1 MSKFSVDVV
10 QISSIENIEGADS
23 IELAV
28 IGEYRSIVRKGEF
41 SVKDLVVYIP
51 EASVLPTWLLEKMN
65 LVGKLAGPEK
75 NRVKAIK
82 LRGCLSQ
89 GLIYPLEKHNDEHML
104 VWFNQQ
110 TNSFCKTPVKQGEN
124 VKDLLN
130 IVKYEPIIPV
140 SFTGDVY
147 NAGTELTVNYDI
159 ENFKKYPN
167 VLRMDEPVVMTEKIH
182 GTFCGVGLLP
192 ENAAGNNHYRQRFV
206 VFSKGLGA
214 QGLCFK
220 DHENN
225 KKNVYV
231 RALEK
236 LNVFDCLLEFDKQV
250 KQTQPLFLLG
260 EVYGKGVQ
268 DLNYDDDLGFRVFDV
283 VVGYRGQ
290 QRYMNWEDVCS
301 LVKQL
306 NLKTVPELYKGPFSK
321 QTLEQ
326 YTTGKET
333 VSGKSIHLREGVVV
347 KPLIERHDPELGRV
361 ILKSVSADYLLRKG
375 NTTEYQ

>member
-28 IGEYRSIVRKGEF
+28 IGEYRSVVRKGEF

-51 EASVLPTWLLEKMN
+51 EASVLPSWLLERMN
-65 LVGKLAGPEK
+65 LVGKLAGSEK

-89 GLIYPLEKHNDEHML
+89 GLIYPLEKHDDKHML

-130 IVKYEPIIPV
+130 IVKYEPTIPA
-140 SFTGDVY
+140 SFAGDVY
-147 NAGTELTVNYDI
+147 NAGAELTVNYDI

-167 VLRMDEPVVMTEKIH
+167 VLQVDEQVVMTEKIH

-192 ENAAGNNHYRQRFV
+192 ESIANDDHYRRRFV

-225 KKNVYV
+225 KKNVYI

-236 LNVFDCLLEFDKQV
+236 LNVFDRLLEFDKQV

-268 DLNYDDDLGFRVFDV
+268 DLNYDDELGFRVFDV
-283 VVGYRGQ
+283 VTGYRSQ
-290 QRYMNWEDVCS
+290 QRYMNWEDACI
-301 LVKQL
+301 LIKQL
-306 NLKTVPELYKGPFSK
+306 DLKTVPELYKGPFSK

-347 KPLIERHDPELGRV
+347 KPLIERYDPELGRV

-375 NTTEYQ
+375 NATEYQ

>member
-28 IGEYRSIVRKGEF
+28 IGEYRSVVRKGEF

-51 EASVLPTWLLEKMN
+51 EASVLPSWLLERMN
-65 LVGKLAGPEK
+65 LVGKLAGSEK

-89 GLIYPLEKHNDEHML
+89 GLIYPLEKHDDKHML

-130 IVKYEPIIPV
+130 IVKYEPTIPA
-140 SFTGDVY
+140 SFAGDVY
-147 NAGTELTVNYDI
+147 NAGAELTVNYDI

-167 VLRMDEPVVMTEKIH
+167 VLQVDEQVVMTEKIH

-192 ENAAGNNHYRQRFV
+192 ESIANDDHYRRRFV

-225 KKNVYV
+225 KKNVYI

-236 LNVFDCLLEFDKQV
+236 FNVFDRLLEFDKQV

-268 DLNYDDDLGFRVFDV
+268 DLNYDDELGFRVFDV
-283 VVGYRGQ
+283 VTGYRGQ
-290 QRYMNWEDVCS
+290 QRYMNWEDACT
-301 LVKQL
+301 LIKQL
-306 NLKTVPELYKGPFSK
+306 DLKTVPELYKGPFSK

-347 KPLIERHDPELGRV
+347 KPLIERYDPELGRV

-375 NTTEYQ
+375 NATEYQ